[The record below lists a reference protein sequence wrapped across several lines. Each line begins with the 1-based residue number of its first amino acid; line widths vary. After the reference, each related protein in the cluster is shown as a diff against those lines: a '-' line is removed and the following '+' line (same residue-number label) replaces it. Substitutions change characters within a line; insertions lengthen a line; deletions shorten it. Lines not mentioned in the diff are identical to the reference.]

1 MASLPFFMILNPTH
15 SCKYQQLILKG
26 YSSMLELSQVPTTD
40 LSSIDY
46 SKKLFFQ
53 KKKKWSLLTAAPT
66 LMRRCMVLAAFYQF
80 TTNEWASWPVIQG
93 LTSVPPQNALIVDG
107 VNRFI
112 IELDNG
118 SIRIE
123 SFNQQVN
130 FVSVLITV

>member
-53 KKKKWSLLTAAPT
+53 KKKMKSINSSSNSDAA
-66 LMRRCMVLAAFYQF
+66 MH
-80 TTNEWASWPVIQG
+80 
-93 LTSVPPQNALIVDG
+93 G
-107 VNRFI
+107 V
-112 IELDNG
+112 G
-118 SIRIE
+118 SILSIHDK
-123 SFNQQVN
+123 
-130 FVSVLITV
+130 